1 MKLWPLWLGLAL
13 ALVIELLRRGG
24 WVNVAAALA
33 VALFLGPI
41 VYVVVVVLFFDDT
54 RKPPKR

>member
-1 MKLWPLWLGLAL
+1 
-13 ALVIELLRRGG
+13 LVIELLRRGG